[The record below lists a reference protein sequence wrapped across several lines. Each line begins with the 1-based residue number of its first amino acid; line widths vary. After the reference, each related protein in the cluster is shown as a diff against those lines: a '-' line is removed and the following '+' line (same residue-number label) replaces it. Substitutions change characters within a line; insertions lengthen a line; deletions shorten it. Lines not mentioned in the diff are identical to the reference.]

1 MLRIGRLTDYAIVVL
16 AHMARHAYRCVHPAS
31 DLSEHT
37 GVPLPTVQKILK
49 ELTRHGLVVSMRG
62 ARGGYALAHDPSEVT
77 LVQILEAMEG
87 PVALTA
93 CAIPHAGACTE
104 SERCGV
110 SEHWPTIN
118 RAMRVALEQV
128 TLLQLS
134 APAERPARSADSSGR
149 AVKASATGS
158 PLHTEPLHAEPLHA
172 GDERAEGDSVGPTS
186 SDATP
191 VLLAAEPAASAEH
204 AYTASFA
211 PAPRGSDAAPGAPPE
226 GAQASSALDAN
237 PGGAPKPPAP
247 RLPCPTVQAA
257 ADAALPVNAF
267 GARA

>member
-49 ELTRHGLVVSMRG
+49 ELTHHGLVVSMRG
-62 ARGGYALAHDPSEVT
+62 ARGGYALAHDPGEVT

-134 APAERPARSADSSGR
+134 APAERTARPADSSAR
-149 AVKASATGS
+149 LVKSGVMGAPAA
-158 PLHTEPLHAEPLHA
+158 PMHAE
-172 GDERAEGDSVGPTS
+172 AEPTS
-186 SDATP
+186 PAGQAVSLHSYDELP
-191 VLLAAEPAASAEH
+191 DDHLLAAEPEPTGAGS
-204 AYTASFA
+204 
-211 PAPRGSDAAPGAPPE
+211 APRGSNAATDRPPE
-226 GAQASSALDAN
+226 GAPASSALAAD
-237 PGGAPKPPAP
+237 PGGVLKPPAP
-247 RLPCPTVQAA
+247 RLPCPTAQAA
-257 ADAALPVNAF
+257 ADAALPATAF